1 MTSTPRVIPVPLAGA
16 AKGEVVEAAAP
27 PALLDEH
34 RAASRDRIVRAARTV
49 LAQRGLA
56 ARVEDVAE
64 AAGVSRR
71 TVFRYFETREALL
84 AAALT
89 DSMRSYADRIPR
101 HQPGESLAL
110 WLDRALVAVHTMN
123 AHHGQVYFELIAPG
137 ALPGQ
142 LAEVAR
148 LRRTAREELVHRFT
162 FGAWRAAGGRGRP
175 PTWLLD
181 TVAVLL
187 SAFATESLV
196 GDFGRT
202 PEQVGHSTAKALGHA
217 VQGAVAEQARS

>member
-1 MTSTPRVIPVPLAGA
+1 MTSTPRAT
-16 AKGEVVEAAAP
+16 AAP
-27 PALLDEH
+27 PAGAEEDALVAAPPTLVEDH
-34 RAASRDRIVRAARTV
+34 RAASRDRIVRAARRV
-49 LAQRGLA
+49 LAQRGLG
-56 ARVEDVAE
+56 ARVEDVA
-64 AAGVSRR
+64 AAASVSRR

-89 DSMRSYADRIPR
+89 DSMRSYGDRIPR
-101 HQPGESLAL
+101 HQPGEPLAA

-142 LAEVAR
+142 LAEVAQ
-148 LRRTAREELVHRFT
+148 LRRSAREELVRRFT
-162 FGAWRAAGGRGRP
+162 DAAWRAAGGRGRP
-175 PTWLLD
+175 PAWLLD

-202 PEQVGHSTAKALGHA
+202 PEQVGHSAAKALAHA
-217 VQGAVAEQARS
+217 VEGAVVEQAGG

>member
-1 MTSTPRVIPVPLAGA
+1 MTSTPRVTSAPPAGA
-16 AKGEVVEAAAP
+16 AEDMVESTTP
-27 PALLDEH
+27 TLVEEH
-34 RAASRDRIVRAARTV
+34 RAAARDRIVRAARTV

-64 AAGVSRR
+64 AAAVSRR

-89 DSMRSYADRIPR
+89 DSMRSYGDRIPR
-101 HQPGESLAL
+101 HQPGEPLAA

-123 AHHGQVYFELIAPG
+123 AHHGQVYFELMEPG
-137 ALPGQ
+137 TLPGQ
-142 LAEVAR
+142 LAEVAQ
-148 LRRTAREELVHRFT
+148 LRRSAREELVRRFT
-162 FGAWRAAGGRGRP
+162 LGAWRAAGGRGRP
-175 PTWLLD
+175 PAWLLD
-181 TVAVLL
+181 TVAILL

-202 PEQVGHSTAKALGHA
+202 PEQVGHSTARALGHA
-217 VQGAVAEQARS
+217 VEGAVAEQAGG